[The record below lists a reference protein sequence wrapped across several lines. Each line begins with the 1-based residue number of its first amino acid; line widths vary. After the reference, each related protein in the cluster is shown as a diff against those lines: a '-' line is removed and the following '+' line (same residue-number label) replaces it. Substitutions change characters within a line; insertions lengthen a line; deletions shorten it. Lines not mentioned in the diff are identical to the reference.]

1 MKENDLLIAG
11 VMSGTSLDGI
21 DVALVDVVE
30 AGERPHYRLRAF
42 HCVPYALQMKQVL
55 LRACNGD
62 LTMRELLA
70 LDVDL
75 GHAYAAA
82 VAEAARAAGIN
93 PALIDAV
100 GLHGQTVWHEPRRS
114 PHGVT
119 AQIGSGAVVAEE
131 IGCAVVNDFRTADV
145 AAGGEGAPL
154 VPFCDLML
162 LASDTMNR
170 VALNIGGIANITWL
184 PVGVAPGNL
193 VAFDTGPG
201 NALIDAAMRE
211 LRGQDFDAEGTLAA
225 AGSPDVAMLAELL
238 DDEWFSAPPPK
249 STGRERFGEER
260 GRTLAAAGRAKGI
273 PDADIVATLTL
284 FTARTIAGG
293 IRNFAAGEL
302 PVHEIVVSG
311 GGARNNTL
319 LHFLRDEFPN
329 ADVCSSDTH
338 GISSDAKEAF
348 CFAILAHAT
357 LQGVTNNVPSV
368 TGARHSVIG
377 GAIRGSL
384 RKL

>member
-1 MKENDLLIAG
+1 MDNGALRIAG

-21 DVALVDVVE
+21 DVALVDVRE
-30 AGERPHYRLRAF
+30 GNGRPDYRLRAF
-42 HCVPYALQMKQVL
+42 HCVPYSPALKQLL

-75 GHAYAAA
+75 GYAYADAIAA
-82 VAEAARAAGIN
+82 AAQAFGIDRSE
-93 PALIDAV
+93 IDLV

-114 PHGVT
+114 PYGVT

-131 IGCAVVNDFRTADV
+131 IGCTVVNDFRSADL

-162 LASDTMNR
+162 LACNEYNR
-170 VALNIGGIANITWL
+170 VALNIGGIANVTWL
-184 PVGVAPGNL
+184 PVDARAEDL
-193 VAFDTGPG
+193 IAFDTGPG

-211 LRGQDFDAEGTLAA
+211 LRGLDFDADGTLAA
-225 AGSPDVAMLAELL
+225 LGTPNLTLLTELL
-238 DDEWFSAPPPK
+238 DDPWFAEPPPK

-260 GRTLAAAGRAKGI
+260 GREFARDCRLKEI

-284 FTARTIAGG
+284 FTAQTIAKG
-293 IRNFAAGEL
+293 IRDFAAREHTIDQ
-302 PVHEIVVSG
+302 VIVSG
-311 GGARNNTL
+311 GGARNRTL
-319 LHFLRDEFPN
+319 LRFLCGELPEATVRP
-329 ADVCSSDTH
+329 SDDY
-338 GISSDAKEAF
+338 GIPTDAKEAF

-357 LQGVTNNVPSV
+357 LRGIPNNVPSV
-368 TGARHSVIG
+368 TGARRSVVG
-377 GAIRGSL
+377 GAIRRSVE
-384 RKL
+384 